1 MNDDTLF
8 WKASERNNEYSYTSV
23 GQKILESLWKAMW
36 RYVLYTGVNMC
47 V

>member
-8 WKASERNNEYSYTSV
+8 WKAYERNNKYSCTAV

-36 RYVLYTGVNMC
+36 RYVL
-47 V
+47 